1 MNVQD
6 LFTGNKNE
14 ITLRIKPAIKKE
26 SFQQLDLSEVR
37 VSYTHKMY
45 WLVDSK
51 ENRIEIEGIGP
62 EDNANLDLVTSEQSI
77 SIVVED
83 NKNSRLT
90 LKTRLFNEKIT
101 FVDNIEIGYGD
112 IILDDIDKRFSRH
125 LTNNDKVQWLKD
137 ELLVYV
143 SDKTIALINNSPK
156 EKGFRIFGKNIIV
169 DISRKQDKFEI
180 AKILKTSTNIKP
192 SVLLEANII
201 ISDITSTATIKTEV
215 SFQMSKIATN
225 EQYLTLW
232 KKYQIKE
239 KELTLKKL
247 HDIGFLKIDKINSIG
262 SDKFR
267 IYYKTDSN
275 YTNWINKILKNDFIE
290 LLYNKEF
297 ENKTDEKTIKVKLT
311 DKKESFIVCKTDID
325 LASKHKH
332 KNFQYAILST
342 TGDSAIQARR
352 DTAIALIES
361 NQSPLPQLSTIL
373 EGVSTSHI
381 ERRKIKPLTPKVKKE
396 FGEKGP
402 NEMQEEALNVA
413 LNTPDIAIIQGPPGT
428 GKTKVITALAK
439 RLAEDAKDKGLDFN
453 KDILLTAFQHDA
465 VENMVS
471 RTRVLGLPAIKFG
484 KKNSRVDVID
494 SWIKDTSDYIES
506 QQYGMDQKKDEILS
520 NDELTYK
527 DVKSHY
533 IDYIETLDKEKAKQF
548 FGRFVK
554 EHIIDDLANDLLNRI
569 SILTKVFISENSEVI
584 HKLER
589 LVKNIRID
597 FISYE
602 DDGEM
607 NLQRFIKRYNFYIE
621 EKESIPILED
631 TALLFMDKLLKS
643 DAICQEDFTN
653 LEKIKLDY
661 LDILASN
668 ESVKDVNLPSIEIE
682 NLFKELIDIYA
693 QKIKR
698 SGSIYSVLSEYISDI
713 NSNKA
718 NVKKTIESYSTLL
731 ASTIQGS
738 KSNKLTNMRPDPFD
752 TVIVDE
758 AARATPLD
766 LFIPLTSAK
775 RRIVLVG
782 DHRQLPHIVDDS
794 IQSDLA
800 DDADIAENYR
810 SEFEDSLFE
819 RLFTKLKKLEEQDGF
834 PRVVTLDIQ
843 YRMHPIIGDFI
854 SRTFYEREGDPKIS
868 SGTPTDKLIH
878 GISKYNDKVAV
889 SINIPNSRGKEEKSK
904 GSTYRT
910 IEAKEAIRVAKEIL
924 DEDPTLTVGV
934 ITFYSKQVEELYFEA
949 QHNNLAEKDEDNEY
963 QIIKEYVKT
972 QNQEERFRIGSVDA
986 FQGKEFD
993 VVILSLVRSNDKST
1007 AKSKF
1012 GFLTS
1017 YNRLNVAMSRAKKL
1031 LIAVGDE
1038 KMFKDDMA
1046 KESVYGLYAFYKELI
1061 GGNNGISL

>member
-1 MNVQD
+1 MILQN

-14 ITLRIKPAIKKE
+14 ITLRLKPAIKQE
-26 SFQQLDLSEVR
+26 DFRPIDLSEVR

-77 SIVVED
+77 SIAVED
-83 NKNSRLT
+83 NKSNRLT

-101 FVDNIEIGYGD
+101 LVDNIEIGYGD
-112 IILDDIDKRFSRH
+112 SILDDIDTRFSRH

-137 ELLVYV
+137 ELLVYIG
-143 SDKTIALINNSPK
+143 DKTIALINNSPK
-156 EKGFRIFGKNIIV
+156 ENGFRIFGRNIIV

-180 AKILKTSTNIKP
+180 ARILKTNTHIKP

-201 ISDITSTATIKTEV
+201 ISDISSTAAIKTEV
-215 SFQMSKIATN
+215 SRQMSKIATN
-225 EQYLTLW
+225 EQYLATW

-239 KELTLKKL
+239 KELTLKKV
-247 HDIGFLKIDKINSIG
+247 HDIGFLKIDKIDPIG

-275 YTNWINKILKNDFIE
+275 YTNWIDKVLKNDFID

-297 ENKTDEKTIKVKLT
+297 ESKTDEKRIKVKIT
-311 DKKESFIVCKTDID
+311 DKKESFIVCKTDIN
-325 LASKHKH
+325 LALKH
-332 KNFQYAILST
+332 KNKNFLYAILST

-361 NQSPLPQLSTIL
+361 NQAPIPQLSTIL

-381 ERRKIKPLTPKVKKE
+381 KRKHIAPLTPKVKKE
-396 FGEKGP
+396 FEPYGP

-428 GKTKVITALAK
+428 GKTKVITALAI
-439 RLAEDAKDKGLDFN
+439 RLVEDAKDKGLDFN

-465 VENMVS
+465 VENMAS
-471 RTRVLGLPAIKFG
+471 RTRILGLPAIKFG

-494 SWIKDTSDYIES
+494 SWIKDTSESIES
-506 QQYGMDQKKDEILS
+506 QQYEMDQKEDEILS

-533 IDYIETLDKEKAKQF
+533 IDYIETLDKEKAKVF
-548 FGRFVK
+548 FSKFIK
-554 EHIIDDLANDLLNRI
+554 EHITDDIANDLLNRI
-569 SILTKVFISENSEVI
+569 SILTKVSISQNNEVI
-584 HKLER
+584 NKLES
-589 LVKNIRID
+589 LVKNIRVN

-602 DDGEM
+602 DDGEI
-607 NLQRFIKRYNFYIE
+607 NLQRFIKKYKFYIE
-621 EKESIPILED
+621 EKEPIPILED
-631 TALLFMDKLLKS
+631 TVLIFIDKLLDS
-643 DAICQEDFTN
+643 EAIYEDDFTS

-661 LDILASN
+661 LDILVSN
-668 ESVKDVNLPSIEIE
+668 ENVKDVNLPSIEIE

-713 NSNKA
+713 NSSKE
-718 NVKKTIESYSTLL
+718 NVKKTIESYSALL

-738 KSNKLTNMRPDPFD
+738 KNKKLTNIKEDPFD

-758 AARATPLD
+758 AARANPLD
-766 LFIPLTSAK
+766 LNIALTSAK

-782 DHRQLPHIVDDS
+782 DHRQLPHMIDDS

-800 DDADIAENYR
+800 NDSDIAKDYR
-810 SEFEDSLFE
+810 SHLEDSLFE
-819 RLFTKLKKLEEQDGF
+819 RLFTKLKELEKKDGIK
-834 PRVVTLDIQ
+834 RVVTLDTQ
-843 YRMHPIIGDFI
+843 YRMHPVIGDFI

-868 SGTPTDKLIH
+868 SGTPADKLIH
-878 GISKYNDKVAV
+878 GIGKYKDKVAV
-889 SINIPNSRGKEEKSK
+889 SINIPNSRGKEEKYQ

-910 IEAKEAIRVAKEIL
+910 VEAKEAIRIAKEIL

-934 ITFYSKQVEELYFEA
+934 ITFYSKQVEELYNEA
-949 QHNNLAEKDEDNEY
+949 QHNNLAEKDEDNNY
-963 QIIKEYVKT
+963 QIIKEYAKN

-993 VVILSLVRSNDKST
+993 VVILSLVRSNDKLT

-1031 LIAVGDE
+1031 VIAVGDE

-1061 GGNNGISL
+1061 GENNGISL